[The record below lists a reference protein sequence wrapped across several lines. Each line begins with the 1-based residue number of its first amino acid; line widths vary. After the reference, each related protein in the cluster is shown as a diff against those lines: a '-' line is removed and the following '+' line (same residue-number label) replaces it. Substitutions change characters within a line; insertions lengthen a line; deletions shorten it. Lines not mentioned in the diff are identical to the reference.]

1 MTSVS
6 PDMSE
11 STRLRARLQASARA
25 GSGAPPMGAAGQ
37 FMLGWGLGQVYTR
50 FVGPHIREAV
60 NKAGGVTD
68 SPTFRPPLTPG
79 WVARDF
85 AQTGAAFVVNQSV
98 FNAVMRRVAGT
109 NGANPLLQAAGN
121 SSSIM
126 AGLSPAR
133 AGAALLGTTLAL
145 SAVGVVL
152 DQVWSR
158 TMDRYVEQPVNEAFG
173 VAARRKDITDTK
185 GNVPTA
191 AVKQTFEEGSR
202 QFARNVVGGLIYN
215 TAWNGFGAALA
226 RSIGGSIAGPA
237 GAVVGALG
245 GMLLTSAIT
254 HCALWAVGEP
264 SADAAQHGVRLIK
277 GAIGMRLDEKT
288 RSDVVPAIGDR
299 VAGDIQN
306 VVVPA
311 GTAAMTGQMGA
322 FIGGLGKR

>member
-1 MTSVS
+1 MTAALADTS
-6 PDMSE
+6 
-11 STRLRARLQASARA
+11 STTRSRARVSAS
-25 GSGAPPMGAAGQ
+25 MGAHPAMPSPVAQ
-37 FMLGWGLGQVYTR
+37 FAIGWGLGQAYSR

-60 NKAGGVTD
+60 NKAGGVKD

-79 WVARDF
+79 WLARDIVQ
-85 AQTGAAFVVNQSV
+85 AGASFVVNQSV
-98 FNAVMRRVAGT
+98 FNAVMRRVSGASA
-109 NGANPLLQAAGN
+109 ANPLVQAAGN

-133 AGAALLGTTLAL
+133 AGAALLGTTLAM

-158 TMDRYVEQPVNEAFG
+158 TMDRFVEQPVNEAFG
-173 VAARRKDITDTK
+173 VAAKRKELTDTK

-191 AVKQTFEEGSR
+191 AIRQTFEEGSR

-254 HCALWAVGEP
+254 HAALWAVGEP
-264 SADAAQHGVRLIK
+264 SADAAQQGVRLIK
-277 GAIGMRLDEKT
+277 SALGMKLDEKT

-299 VAGDIQN
+299 VAGDIQS

-311 GTAAMTGQMGA
+311 ATAAMTGQMGA